1 MAGRILNRRELRK
14 QTDQAEQAEAS
25 VLDPAATVAPPK
37 AAAGRKASATPKVRK
52 PRKPKASPR
61 MRACWGVFDGGM
73 KEVAVFD
80 YNQRAAAEEKLA
92 ALLGKQK
99 GLYFIQIVKQPMPDA
114 EPAAVSLAISGD
126 PSGSE

>member
-14 QTDQAEQAEAS
+14 QADQAEKSE
-25 VLDPAATVAPPK
+25 VVVPDPASAVAPSER
-37 AAAGRKASATPKVRK
+37 AAKRKSAGPSKERK
-52 PRKPKASPR
+52 PRKPKALPR

-73 KEVAVFD
+73 KEVALFD

-99 GLYFIQIVKQPMPDA
+99 GVYFLQIVKQPMP
-114 EPAAVSLAISGD
+114 EVG
-126 PSGSE
+126 